1 MYLFQHVRRAH
12 KLPEPSGGVSR
23 QQSLDKLRD
32 RELYGLVPDG
42 ASAAK
47 GGLFEM
53 INAIITGKSL
63 KDRKLLVWDPD
74 LFDNAHQELY
84 RLQHNTGEFKW
95 VRLEAE
101 QGFMSL
107 KCVFPDRTTQT
118 CAKIYSDQRAPVP
131 HFPSTTSICAELE
144 GMSTISK
151 RDSHTIHE
159 PESEDSSDVSS
170 IAGSDTEHPYG
181 AGYAW
186 RGARRAR
193 RAFKTKPSRYRVGL

>member
-1 MYLFQHVRRAH
+1 MDVVATQPTQVWLYFLQQLLSL
-12 KLPEPSGGVSR
+12 KR
-23 QQSLDKLRD
+23 Q
-32 RELYGLVPDG
+32 E
-42 ASAAK
+42 
-47 GGLFEM
+47 
-53 INAIITGKSL
+53 ICKSL

-74 LFDNAHQELY
+74 LFDDAHQELY
-84 RLQHNTGEFKW
+84 RLQDNTGEFKW

-107 KCVFPDRTTQT
+107 N
-118 CAKIYSDQRAPVP
+118 DQRVPVP
-131 HFPSTTSICAELE
+131 HFPSTTSICAEFE
-144 GMSTISK
+144 GTSTISE

-159 PESEDSSDVSS
+159 PESEGSSDVSS

-193 RAFKTKPSRYRVGL
+193 RAFETKPSRYRVGR

>member
-1 MYLFQHVRRAH
+1 
-12 KLPEPSGGVSR
+12 
-23 QQSLDKLRD
+23 
-32 RELYGLVPDG
+32 
-42 ASAAK
+42 
-47 GGLFEM
+47 M

-74 LFDNAHQELY
+74 LFDDAHQELY

-107 KCVFPDRTTQT
+107 N
-118 CAKIYSDQRAPVP
+118 DQRAPVP

-151 RDSHTIHE
+151 RDSYTIHE